1 MTDPLDGAPKDAP
14 RSDVFQGA
22 EPDARNAP
30 SGVPAAPGGGAPKAF
45 GGAAGS
51 ASASPSVGAAPALAA
66 SPPTFAMPRRSAAWR
81 LAGWWLLVSLVLIVV
96 CAVGA
101 GIGLSHADLQ
111 PVHVIIDGDDV
122 GGGVT
127 IENAGTAA
135 KIALG
140 VAGLA
145 AAMLVLLLVPVILTL
160 VGGIVVLALV
170 IGLGVPIV
178 ALAMALALATSPVW
192 LIALFVWFL
201 ARRRRAF
208 AHATSATMT
217 A

>member
-14 RSDVFQGA
+14 SSDAFRGVEA
-22 EPDARNAP
+22 DARP
-30 SGVPAAPGGGAPKAF
+30 
-45 GGAAGS
+45 
-51 ASASPSVGAAPALAA
+51 APAMVA
-66 SPPTFAMPRRSAAWR
+66 PPPRHGTAWR
-81 LAGWWLLVSLVLIVV
+81 LAGWWLLVSFVLLAI

-101 GIGLSHADLQ
+101 GIALSHADLQ

-127 IENAGTAA
+127 IDNAGPIA
-135 KIALG
+135 KVALG
-140 VAGLA
+140 VAGVA
-145 AAMLVLLLVPVILTL
+145 AAMLALLLVPIVLTL
-160 VGGIVVLALV
+160 VGGIVVLAIV

-192 LIALFVWFL
+192 LIGLLVWFL

-208 AHATSATMT
+208 AHATSATIV